1 MRSITFCAPASRSKT
16 GRRLG
21 RDFSLDSLKAEG
33 FDAVLLAIGAHLGL
47 QAGIPGEQDLEGV
60 VNAVDWLREV
70 NLGSRVCPGRK
81 VVVIGGGNVAVD
93 AARVA
98 RRLGSESVAIV
109 YRRTRQEM
117 PAYAEEIA
125 DALAEGIEIHYLTAP
140 LRVMGRGGK
149 AVGLEC
155 LRTELGPPDE
165 SGRRRPVPKAGS
177 EFVIDCDAVI
187 PAIGQ
192 RIDLGWAVGDNGVK
206 TTARGAVAV
215 DPHTMQTSRPYVFAA
230 GDAVSGPATVIEA
243 VAAGHLAVEA
253 IDRFLRQQDLTGMAA
268 EAAAQPPPGEDWA
281 EVPRDIGRQERVRSR
296 HLDAALRV
304 GGFAEVDLNFDETE
318 ARREAGRCL
327 NCGVCCECM
336 ECVRVCEAKAIDHG
350 MRAEELQVK
359 VGSIILATGYDLM
372 DPGPMRQFGYGRY
385 PNVFTS
391 LEFERL
397 SNATGPTGGRI
408 LIRDEDGRFTRTP
421 QSVAILHCVGSRDVN
436 YHEYC
441 SRVCCMVALK
451 YTHLIK
457 EKVGH
462 DTRVYDFYIDQR
474 CYGKGYEEFYRR
486 CQEEGTVFIRG
497 KVAEIT
503 DQAASADEQGKLV
516 ALAEDT
522 LSATRLR
529 VPVDMVILCA
539 AMESRD
545 DSVGRGAGLRRQP
558 GRGRLLP
565 GGAPQ
570 AGPAQHGHRRG
581 VPGGRLPGSEGHPGH
596 GRPGLGRGG
605 QVALAGQPGHGR
617 DPVGHFLDRPRH
629 LRRLPD
635 LHRAL
640 PVCGHRVRPAAGGV
654 GGQRGPVQGLRQ
666 LCRRLPQRRRPGAA
680 LQEGAAVR
688 RVRRDHERPEGGRH
702 VNAPG

>member
-1 MRSITFCAPASRSKT
+1 MRTC
-16 GRRLG
+16 
-21 RDFSLDSLKAEG
+21 
-33 FDAVLLAIGAHLGL
+33 VL
-47 QAGIPGEQDLEGV
+47 
-60 VNAVDWLREV
+60 
-70 NLGSRVCPGRK
+70 
-81 VVVIGGGNVAVD
+81 
-93 AARVA
+93 
-98 RRLGSESVAIV
+98 
-109 YRRTRQEM
+109 
-117 PAYAEEIA
+117 
-125 DALAEGIEIHYLTAP
+125 
-140 LRVMGRGGK
+140 
-149 AVGLEC
+149 
-155 LRTELGPPDE
+155 
-165 SGRRRPVPKAGS
+165 
-177 EFVIDCDAVI
+177 
-187 PAIGQ
+187 
-192 RIDLGWAVGDNGVK
+192 
-206 TTARGAVAV
+206 
-215 DPHTMQTSRPYVFAA
+215 
-230 GDAVSGPATVIEA
+230 
-243 VAAGHLAVEA
+243 
-253 IDRFLRQQDLTGMAA
+253 
-268 EAAAQPPPGEDWA
+268 
-281 EVPRDIGRQERVRSR
+281 
-296 HLDAALRV
+296 

-503 DQAASADEQGKLV
+503 DQAASTDEQGKLI

-545 DSVGRGAGLRRQP
+545 DASDVGRVFGVNQGADGFFLEEHP
-558 GRGRLLP
+558 KLGPLNTATDGVFLA
-565 GGAPQ
+565 GACQ
-570 AGPAQHGHRRG
+570 GPKDIPDTVG
-581 VPGGRLPGSEGHPGH
+581 
-596 GRPGLGRGG
+596 PGLGRGG
-605 QVALAGQPGHGR
+605 QVAVAGQPRQGR

-629 LRRLPD
+629 LRRMPD

-640 PVCGHRVRPAAGGV
+640 PVCGHRVRRAAGGL

-666 LCRRLPQRRRPGAA
+666 LRRRLPQRRCPGAA
-680 LQEGAAVR
+680 FQEGPAVR

-702 VNAPG
+702 VRGGNMEEFEPTIVAFVCNWCTYTAADLAGTSRLLVSQERAPDPGDVHRHGRPPVS